1 MSLFVD
7 LKYLKLISNRLP
19 LFKQKNDRLYNCRCV
34 ICGDSSVKKNKTR
47 GYFYAVKNE
56 LFYKCHN
63 CNVSMHFGTFLKQLD
78 SLQYSQ
84 YVLERYSEGMPMN
97 KPHQKSEPAFK
108 MAAPVFE
115 KKNILNELFVR
126 LDSLPNDNEAVKFCI
141 DRKIPREKFDGLYY
155 VDNIKKIEQL
165 SDKYKGTLKTDEPR
179 LVIPFY
185 DAEGILTGVTCR
197 ALRGESLRY
206 VTIKISEDKPF
217 IFGMD
222 KVNRNKKIYVVE
234 GPIDSLFIDNCIA
247 VAGTSF
253 GKLDTLGIPKDK
265 LVVIFD
271 NQPRNKEVS
280 KIIDKAVN
288 SNYNVV
294 IWPQTLQEKDIND
307 MVLADKDPAKIISKN
322 IYNGLEAKMKFTAWK
337 RC

>member
-1 MSLFVD
+1 
-7 LKYLKLISNRLP
+7 
-19 LFKQKNDRLYNCRCV
+19 
-34 ICGDSSVKKNKTR
+34 
-47 GYFYAVKNE
+47 
-56 LFYKCHN
+56 
-63 CNVSMHFGTFLKQLD
+63 
-78 SLQYSQ
+78 
-84 YVLERYSEGMPMN
+84 
-97 KPHQKSEPAFK
+97 
-108 MAAPVFE
+108 
-115 KKNILNELFVR
+115 
-126 LDSLPNDNEAVKFCI
+126 
-141 DRKIPREKFDGLYY
+141 
-155 VDNIKKIEQL
+155 
-165 SDKYKGTLKTDEPR
+165 
-179 LVIPFY
+179 
-185 DAEGILTGVTCR
+185 
-197 ALRGESLRY
+197 
-206 VTIKISEDKPF
+206 
-217 IFGMD
+217 
-222 KVNRNKKIYVVE
+222 VVE